1 MSSTASSL
9 PLPKPMPSCWSSAPV
24 ITPEWPRCCWG
35 LSPAVC
41 CITPPARW
49 RLSRPRP
56 RCEEEGSEMS
66 TWNRTGPV
74 VVEVDGNADL
84 RVVDY
89 AVEVALSAGADLAL
103 VAPYSVRGS
112 FTPMMPGYSPKSPAE
127 LADASLRAA
136 VAHIRH
142 RYGYGVQL
150 SAVTCEGSRSR
161 VLAHAAKDARMLVI
175 ARSRSRGPQR
185 LMNTHVSL

>member
-1 MSSTASSL
+1 
-9 PLPKPMPSCWSSAPV
+9 
-24 ITPEWPRCCWG
+24 
-35 LSPAVC
+35 
-41 CITPPARW
+41 
-49 RLSRPRP
+49 
-56 RCEEEGSEMS
+56 MS

-74 VVEVDGNADL
+74 VIEVDGNADL

-136 VAHIRH
+136 VAHIRTATGTASSC
-142 RYGYGVQL
+142 RP
-150 SAVTCEGSRSR
+150 SP
-161 VLAHAAKDARMLVI
+161 AR
-175 ARSRSRGPQR
+175 ARDREFWPTLPSTRGCW
-185 LMNTHVSL
+185 